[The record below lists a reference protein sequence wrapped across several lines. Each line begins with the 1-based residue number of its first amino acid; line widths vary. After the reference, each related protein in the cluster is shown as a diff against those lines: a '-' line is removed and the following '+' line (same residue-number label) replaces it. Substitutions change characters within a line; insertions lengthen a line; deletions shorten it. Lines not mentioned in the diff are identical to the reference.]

1 MTKVVTEQHGML
13 NKDKDP
19 LAFMLFKFPG
29 SVRSACVQETIFML
43 NFSNLKR
50 KAPNVIFNLTIYLLI
65 L

>member
-19 LAFMLFKFPG
+19 LAFMLFKSPG
-29 SVRSACVQETIFML
+29 SVKSAYVPETIFML

-50 KAPNVIFNLTIYLLI
+50 KAQMLFLI
-65 L
+65 